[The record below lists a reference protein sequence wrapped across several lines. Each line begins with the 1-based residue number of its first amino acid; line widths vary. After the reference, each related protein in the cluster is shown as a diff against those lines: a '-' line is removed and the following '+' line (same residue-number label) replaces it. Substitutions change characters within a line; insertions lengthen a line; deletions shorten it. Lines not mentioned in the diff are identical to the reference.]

1 MKFNRLRITNIGAFY
16 GNFDFD
22 LRTFNANQNV
32 VLFGGKNGAG
42 KTTIL
47 ESIRLALFGPLA
59 YGYKTESVP
68 YFDKISSKLN
78 SYAVKNRENKFQVI
92 LDLELVE
99 NLQRN
104 VYVLRRSWQLERDTI
119 KEDLEI
125 ICNQRILSSQEK
137 DIFQTKLR
145 EETPPQLLELCLF
158 DGEKVAQAI
167 SDEIL
172 SSYLQETA
180 KVMFNLDLFENLE
193 TDLKTYLKQDA
204 IQETLSSD
212 QQKILELENT
222 LQMLNKQRALIMQ
235 EQVEIETKIE
245 ENQSSLENS
254 EKQFEIHGGL
264 LKEQRDSLIN
274 QMNDIEQERR
284 AMMDKNRDLIS
295 TLLPFALVKD
305 ILHDVNRQMEN
316 ETKLEIIEGLKQMT
330 QQSDFDHILQNLTR
344 KGVILAQ
351 KETAAASEALYTEF
365 LGLLSIESSEPI
377 HRASYQQK
385 AEIVSISNQVNQF
398 DPKEISDNIKRNAK
412 MIKTIQEIRQKI
424 NENDMTSELRDLLE
438 NINEA
443 KNRNIALLHR
453 KEQLNISR
461 SDLEEQIQKVTNTY
475 LKLKEKLIHSRKAE
489 NIFAI
494 TKRVLDVSKEFRRLQ
509 MQKKL
514 QDVEIEAARMLQ
526 LLFRKELF
534 VVRVFIH
541 PETFQLKLF
550 NSTNEE
556 INKESLSA
564 GEKQLLLLST
574 IWAMAHCS
582 RRRLPFVFDTLL
594 GRLDQTHKKSII
606 EHLIPRCGDQVIILS
621 TDSEI
626 DEEHYKLIQPA
637 VVSTYTIEY
646 NTQKSTIEVG
656 KHFFTFSNPLEDNS
670 HAISS

>member
-1 MKFNRLRITNIGAFY
+1 MKFNRLRLTNIGAFY

-22 LRTFNANQNV
+22 LRTFHTNQNV

-59 YGYKTESVP
+59 YGYKTENAP
-68 YFDKISSKLN
+68 YFEKISSKLN
-78 SYAVKNRENKFQVI
+78 SYAVKNRENKYQVI

-158 DGEKVAQAI
+158 DGEKVAQAV
-167 SDEIL
+167 SDEVL

-204 IQETLSSD
+204 IQENLSSD

-222 LQMLNKQRALIMQ
+222 LQTLQEQRARIMQ

-284 AMMDKNRDLIS
+284 AMMDKNRELIS

-330 QQSDFDHILQNLTR
+330 QVSDFEHIIQNLTQ
-344 KGVILAQ
+344 KEFILAQ
-351 KETAAASEALYTEF
+351 KETAAVSEALYTEF
-365 LGLLSIESSEPI
+365 LGLLSMESSEPI

-385 AEIVSISNQVNQF
+385 AEIVSITNQINQF
-398 DPKEISDNIKRNAK
+398 DPEEISNNIQKNAEL
-412 MIKTIQEIRQKI
+412 IKTVQEIRQKI
-424 NENDMTSELRDLLE
+424 NENDVTSELRDLLE
-438 NINEA
+438 SINEA
-443 KNRNIALLHR
+443 KNQNIALQHR

-461 SDLEEQIQKVTNTY
+461 SDLEEQIQEVSNTY
-475 LKLKEKLIHSRKAE
+475 LKLKEKLVHSRKAE

-556 INKESLSA
+556 INKENLSA

-606 EHLIPRCGDQVIILS
+606 EHLIPRCGDQVIILA

-626 DEEHYKLIQPA
+626 DEEHYKIIRPA
-637 VVSTYTIEY
+637 VVSTFTIEY
-646 NTQKSTIEVG
+646 NTQKSSVDVS
-656 KHFFTFSNPLEDNS
+656 KHFFTFSNALEDNS